1 LFEQTTFANKI
12 THWMSTPPLI
22 VNGPKLQIRPVTE
35 YDMSCPKCSKDIR
48 VTDVQAGAVIKCP
61 HSRCGN
67 FTWRPE
73 YIPPWWAKA
82 RNFGLALIGSFA
94 VGVISSLFA
103 SKIYEEHS
111 KVGDIPTKAD
121 AAPTIPQP

>member
-1 LFEQTTFANKI
+1 
-12 THWMSTPPLI
+12 MSTQPLI
-22 VNGPKLQIRPVTE
+22 VTGPKLQIRPVTE
-35 YDMSCPKCSKDIR
+35 YDMPCPKCSKDIR

-73 YIPPWWAKA
+73 YIPPWWAKL
-82 RNFGLALIGSFA
+82 RNFGLALIVSFA
-94 VGVISSLFA
+94 SGVISSLVA

-111 KVGDIPTKAD
+111 KSRNVPAKAA
-121 AAPTIPQP
+121 AAPTTPQP